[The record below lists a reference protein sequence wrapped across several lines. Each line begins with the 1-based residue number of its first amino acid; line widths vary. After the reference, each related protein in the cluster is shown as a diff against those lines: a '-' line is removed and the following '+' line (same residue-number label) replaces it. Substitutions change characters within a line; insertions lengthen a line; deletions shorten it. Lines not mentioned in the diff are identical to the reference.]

1 MQTRAHVSHRGIAY
15 GVALLGACAA
25 VLGLPAVS
33 RAGSGGS
40 GLAPAPTSSSPSAST
55 SLQPADGNVV
65 LTASGNGFTISAR
78 ASALLRGRYLVTG
91 QVAASDAG
99 DTIEI
104 ERLGHQT
111 RGAWAPTMQAH
122 VASDGTF
129 SATWHVNHIGRFALR
144 AVVVGAGSSA
154 SDVSTALSSSP
165 ASPSLT
171 VTVYRPSVATL
182 YGPGFYGDK
191 TACGEV
197 LRHATIGVANRTLP
211 CGTQVAL
218 YYQGRT
224 IVVPVIDR
232 GPYAN
237 GADWDIT
244 MATARRLGLTET
256 ATVGAV
262 SLPPGS

>member
-15 GVALLGACAA
+15 GIALLGALAA
-25 VLGLPAVS
+25 ALGLPAVS

-40 GLAPAPTSSSPSAST
+40 GLAPAPSPSSPSAS
-55 SLQPADGNVV
+55 LEPANGNVM
-65 LTASGNGFTISAR
+65 LTASGNGITISAR
-78 ASALLRGRYLVTG
+78 ASALLRGRYLVSG

-111 RGAWAPTMQAH
+111 RGTWAPTMRAV

-129 SATWHVNHIGRFALR
+129 SATWRVNHIGRFALR

-154 SDVSTALSSSP
+154 SDVNAALSSSP
-165 ASPSLT
+165 ASPSVT

-182 YGPGFYGDK
+182 YGPGFYGNK

-197 LRHATIGVANRTLP
+197 LHHATIGVANRTLP

-224 IVVPVIDR
+224 LVVPVIDR